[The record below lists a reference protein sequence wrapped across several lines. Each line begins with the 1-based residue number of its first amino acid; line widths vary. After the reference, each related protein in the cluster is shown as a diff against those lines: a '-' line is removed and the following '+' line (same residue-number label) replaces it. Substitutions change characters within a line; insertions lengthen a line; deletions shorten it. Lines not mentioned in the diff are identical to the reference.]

1 MKTLPAGTPAR
12 NGINVYDIYAGDLSR
27 RVGSLTGNRRYP
39 PHALPGARPAVPSC
53 AHPVL
58 SEFFEDG

>member
-27 RVGSLTGNRRYP
+27 RVGSLRGNGRCLPLSR
-39 PHALPGARPAVPSC
+39 PGARPAVSSS
-53 AHPVL
+53 AYPVL
-58 SEFFEDG
+58 SDLFEDG